1 MIVDENYPES
11 RLQEETRASNTICSG
26 TEQCN
31 LVDEFSRTINTSG
44 NFSGEKNNTELYER
58 TIPDNLPGAGLGKK
72 YCTRSVIWPAASH
85 DSAENTI
92 ENNTSGS
99 AMNGGNNQYHIS
111 AASCVTLAKKSNFQ
125 VLGGGI

>member
-1 MIVDENYPES
+1 VK
-11 RLQEETRASNTICSG
+11 T
-26 TEQCN
+26 
-31 LVDEFSRTINTSG
+31 
-44 NFSGEKNNTELYER
+44 YER

-111 AASCVTLAKKSNFQ
+111 AASCVTLAKKPNFQ
-125 VLGGGI
+125 VLGGGIYTNGSIITSVSNKAVGGFFNPGGTSVSWRRAH